1 MSTMVRVKLRDVV
14 LARSGDKG
22 NDCDITVL
30 APNAAVYEHLRQVLT
45 PDVVKAHLGDWVR
58 GRVERFEV
66 PNVLALKFL
75 CQDALG
81 GGASSSLRLDN
92 LGKCF
97 GPNLLRLEID
107 MPADLLPGGEKG
119 P

>member
-1 MSTMVRVKLRDVV
+1 VSRMVRVKLRDVV

-30 APNAAVYEHLRQVLT
+30 APNAAVYEHLRQALT
-45 PDVVKAHLGDWVR
+45 SEMVKAHFGEWVQ
-58 GRVERFEV
+58 GPVERYEV

-75 CQDALG
+75 CRDALG

-97 GPNLLRLEID
+97 GQSLLRMEIE
-107 MPADLLPGGEKG
+107 MPAELVPGGEQA
-119 P
+119 